1 MMDDDKK
8 GDMTQKEDWIDAAVA
23 EFLPR
28 LLPDVVVEIAEL
40 IGYPKT
46 LKLIHALG
54 GLDFYMPK
62 SFDNRHADLL
72 AQTLGDDAQV
82 LIERFGG
89 ERIYIPRC
97 QAAFIQI
104 RNWEFA
110 REVAWRTANGDSQQA
125 AIQHLAPQYGFSE
138 RWAYKILSETQQTQ
152 IDLF

>member
-1 MMDDDKK
+1 
-8 GDMTQKEDWIDAAVA
+8 MTKYKHDWLEALVH
-23 EFLPR
+23 ELLPD

-62 SFDNRHADLL
+62 SFDNHHADLL

-104 RNWEFA
+104 RNWEFT

-138 RWAYKILSETQQTQ
+138 RWAYKILAENEQRQFG
-152 IDLF
+152 LF